1 MSYLL
6 NYKNWRTLHE
16 SMSLNESLDTNT
28 IGWAS
33 TIPSV
38 KIGDQVM
45 GDTSSANFLS
55 TAGITLDLSNRENN
69 ATYTTMERIV
79 GPQGLPNFRIGN
91 TSVDSEVKY
100 ERTLGLILAGL
111 GQYAGSFDAI
121 SEVSKIEA
129 LMPKLNLS
137 LTKSP
142 EPIQLF
148 GKSSELID
156 TNGTVEYGVRIKSPG
171 TTRQSSLA
179 NICGYINAFN
189 LQNWASGSFEQ
200 YDPTKL
206 LDFDRVVDLTSS
218 NRAVLTVEK
227 GFLMLVSPASSSVTG
242 GDRGSEDTL
251 TQGKAAKA
259 DSVEISFTVG
269 RADIDDKGV
278 KIDANHPKVKEI
290 GEKIISYLGE
300 NGVADS
306 MVLTSSASPEYGA
319 IKNVTGWEKSY
330 PKGTSGTSMP
340 AVGTDDA
347 SKNSKLAYDRGV
359 VFSTALSQ
367 YLGGHV
373 KANSITVGWKIS
385 TDAPGNGRNISYNI
399 ATQSVAP
406 QVIQKTTY
414 QGAKVTVNRAD
425 NGIYVYKVKF
435 NAAALVGAGKG
446 KSQPYESLKIGDMIR
461 IKGEIEDP
469 RTGQISYSDKNKDEK
484 EVKVTRVED
493 NKVYV
498 KVPKKDEN
506 KQVIEGQFVDKEIVK
521 ERYLG
526 LAAKQTKVESGV

>member
-6 NYKNWRTLHE
+6 NYKGWRTLHE
-16 SMSLNESLDTNT
+16 SMSLNESIDTNT

-38 KIGDQVM
+38 KIGDHVL
-45 GDTSSANFLS
+45 GDAASGNS
-55 TAGITLDLSNRENN
+55 TAATGITLDVSNKENN
-69 ATYTTMERIV
+69 ATYTTMEKIV
-79 GPQGLPNFRIGN
+79 GPQALPNFRFGN
-91 TSVDSEVKY
+91 TQVNSESKH
-100 ERTLGLILAGL
+100 ETIFGLILAGI

-121 SEVSKIEA
+121 SDINKIEA
-129 LMPKLNLS
+129 IIPKLNLS

-142 EPIQLF
+142 QPIQLI
-148 GKSSELID
+148 GKSSGVID
-156 TNGTVEYGVRIKSPG
+156 TNGVVEYGIRLKNTG
-171 TTRQSSLA
+171 NMLESSLS

-206 LDFDRVVDLTSS
+206 LDFDKVVDLTSS
-218 NRAVLTVEK
+218 NREVLTVEK
-227 GFLMLVSPASSSVTG
+227 GFIMLVSPASSSVTG
-242 GDRGSEDTL
+242 GDRGVEDTL
-251 TQGKAAKA
+251 VQGEAASTA
-259 DSVEISFTVG
+259 AVDIAFTID
-269 RADIDDKGV
+269 RADIDDKKV

-306 MVLTSSASPEYGA
+306 IVLTSSASPEYGA
-319 IKNVTGWEKSY
+319 IENVTGWEKSY

-373 KANSITVGWKIS
+373 KANSIQVGWKIS

-406 QVIQKTTY
+406 KVIQKTIY
-414 QGAKVTVNRAD
+414 RGAKVNIDKAD
-425 NGIYVYKVKF
+425 NGIFVYKVNF
-435 NAAALVGAGKG
+435 NAAALTETKEGGFLKKG
-446 KSQPYESLKIGDMIR
+446 MVPYEQLKPGMKINILAQDMKT
-461 IKGEIEDP
+461 KGEV
-469 RTGQISYSDKNKDEK
+469 
-484 EVKVTRVED
+484 EVSKVEG
-493 NKVYV
+493 NKVFFN
-498 KVPKKDEN
+498 KGEKKDLPLP
-506 KQVIEGQFVDKEIVK
+506 K

-526 LAAKQTKVESGV
+526 QVGKAKGQEAEF

>member
-16 SMSLNESLDTNT
+16 SMSLNGALDTNILT
-28 IGWAS
+28 WS
-33 TIPSV
+33 ESIPSV
-38 KIGDQVM
+38 KIGNEVI
-45 GDTSSANFLS
+45 GSTSSIP
-55 TAGITLDLSNRENN
+55 ITLDLSNKENN
-69 ATYTTMERIV
+69 ATYTTMKKIV
-79 GPQGLPNFRIGN
+79 GPQALPNFKFGKSTVN
-91 TSVDSEVKY
+91 NEQTY
-100 ERTLGLILAGL
+100 ERMFGLILAGL

-121 SEVSKIEA
+121 LDVSKIEA
-129 LMPKLNLS
+129 LIAKLNLS
-137 LTKSP
+137 LAKSP
-142 EPIQLF
+142 EPIQLI

-156 TNGTVEYGVRIKSPG
+156 TNGIVESGLRIKRSE
-171 TTRQSSLA
+171 TNQTSTLD

-206 LDFDRVVDLTSS
+206 LDAKKVVDLTSS
-218 NRAVLTVEK
+218 NREVLAVEK
-227 GFLMLVSPASSSVTG
+227 GFLMLVSPSSSSVTG
-242 GDRGSEDTL
+242 GDRGSEDIT
-251 TQGKAAKA
+251 TQGEAAKTGA
-259 DSVEISFTVG
+259 AEIAFTIG

-278 KIDANHPKVKEI
+278 NIDANHPKVKEI

-300 NGVADS
+300 TGVADS
-306 MVLTSSASPEYGA
+306 IVLTSSASPEYGA
-319 IKNVTGWEKSY
+319 IKNVTDWEKSY
-330 PKGTSGTSMP
+330 LKGTSGTSMP
-340 AVGTDDA
+340 AIGTDDA

-359 VFSTALSQ
+359 AFSTALSQ

-373 KANSITVGWKIS
+373 KATSITVGWKIS
-385 TDAPGNGRNISYNI
+385 TDAPGNGRNISYNV

-406 QVIQKTTY
+406 QVIQKTIY

-435 NAAALVGAGKG
+435 NAAALVEAGKG

-461 IKGEIEDP
+461 IKGALTDP
-469 RTGQISYSDKNKDEK
+469 STGKTTFSDKTKDEK
-484 EVKVTRVED
+484 EVKVTKVED

-498 KVPKKDEN
+498 QVPKKDEN
-506 KQVIEGQFVDKEIVK
+506 DQVIEGQFVDKEIVK

-526 LAAKQTKVESGV
+526 LAAKQEKAVAGV